1 MKSLL
6 CVIHAPSENTKAIK
20 NAVFKKLENENL
32 SLEIKYLNPFEA
44 NASHV
49 LDADGLLIGTTEN
62 LASMAGSTKDFFDR
76 TYNEL
81 IFKKEGLPVAA
92 WVRAGHDGTGT
103 VNQINSIVNGL
114 KWRMVQ
120 EIIVCK
126 GTWEKR
132 FLEECINLS
141 LSFAHGIES
150 NIF

>member
-20 NAVFKKLENENL
+20 NAVLEKLENENL
-32 SLEIKYLNPFEA
+32 SLKIKSLNPFEA

-49 LDADGLLIGTTEN
+49 LDADGILIGTTEN
-62 LASMAGSTKDFFDR
+62 LASMAGATKDFFDR
-76 TYNEL
+76 TYNE
-81 IFKKEGLPVAA
+81 IIYKKEGLPIAV

-103 VNQINSIVNGL
+103 VKQINSIVNGL